1 MLWRILPLFVKPL
14 VLVALY
20 ELVSR
25 IAAVSVLNLG
35 LISPIADAIAGITG
49 LDPRYAAFIVLAVIA
64 ASLFKV
70 VTAVYGV
77 LTTPVRH

>member
-1 MLWRILPLFVKPL
+1 MLWRMLPLFVKPL

-35 LISPIADAIAGITG
+35 LVAPIADAIARITG

-64 ASLFKV
+64 GSLFKV

-77 LTTPVRH
+77 LTTPVKH

>member
-1 MLWRILPLFVKPL
+1 MLPLFVKPL

-35 LISPIADAIAGITG
+35 LVAPIADAIARITG
-49 LDPRYAAFIVLAVIA
+49 LDPRYAAFIVLAIIA
-64 ASLFKV
+64 GSLFKV

>member
-1 MLWRILPLFVKPL
+1 MLPLFVKPL

-35 LISPIADAIAGITG
+35 LVAPIADAIARITG

-64 ASLFKV
+64 GSLFKV

-77 LTTPVRH
+77 LTTPVKH

>member
-1 MLWRILPLFVKPL
+1 MLWRMLPLFVKPL

-35 LISPIADAIAGITG
+35 LVAPIADAIARITG
-49 LDPRYAAFIVLAVIA
+49 VDPRYAAFIVLAIIA
-64 ASLFKV
+64 GSLFKV